1 MAYCLGYYGASDK
14 VNHDLNYDGAPPKV
28 TDDQRKAIEEAV
40 AAVIPEI
47 KNLDKRDRRAVVR
60 WVINEGY

>member
-1 MAYCLGYYGASDK
+1 MAYCLGYYGSSDET
-14 VNHDLNYDGAPPKV
+14 NHNLNYDGTPPKV

-47 KNLDKRDRRAVVR
+47 KNLEKRDRRAVVL